1 MRLPLLSLILLFA
14 PFLSAQAQ
22 TPESAADRTA
32 LLAAQ
37 ARIDAVVEKWRAD
50 YAEYQAAKADI
61 DKLTLKVD
69 ENGRV
74 LPWGP
79 ATAPYAQSFTL
90 AERVANQVTVD
101 PYGFTAWLNLERAR
115 RGLPP
120 VTHDPSLS
128 SHAQINNQHQA
139 ARGLGH
145 HYHICRR
152 QNAGMGSAASVWPA
166 WTTSSGHAA
175 ALFDPTI
182 TRVGIAID
190 GQWQTF
196 NAN

>member
-1 MRLPLLSLILLFA
+1 MRLPLLSLALLIA
-14 PFLSAQAQ
+14 PFLAPQS
-22 TPESAADRTA
+22 PESAADRKA

-37 ARIDAVVEKWRAD
+37 ARVAAAEQEWRELYQRYEAAR
-50 YAEYQAAKADI
+50 AEVAS
-61 DKLTLKVD
+61 LTLKVD

-90 AERVANQVTVD
+90 AERVANQVTTD
-101 PYGFTAWLNLERAR
+101 PYGFTAWLNLERAQ

-128 SHAQINNQHQA
+128 SHAQINNQQQA

-145 HYHICRR
+145 HYHVCRR
-152 QNAGMGSAASVWPA
+152 QNAGMGSSASIWPA
-166 WTTSSGHAA
+166 WTTSPGHAD